1 MNFKL
6 LLFLFVIS
14 IYYCSIS
21 VLCVRTKLKTK
32 KIKKVTIHALDE
44 NSISN
49 NWEYFKARHRKTYR
63 NETHQNKRKKIF
75 IENLKKINEHNL
87 KFNNGTEHHALKL
100 NHFADWVIYL
110 LINK

>member
-14 IYYCSIS
+14 IYYCSFSI
-21 VLCVRTKLKTK
+21 LCVRTKLKTK
-32 KIKKVTIHALDE
+32 KIKKVTIYALDE

-75 IENLKKINEHNL
+75 IENLKKIMFL
-87 KFNNGTEHHALKL
+87 S
-100 NHFADWVIYL
+100 D
-110 LINK
+110 

>member
-6 LLFLFVIS
+6 LLLLLFAIS
-14 IYYCSIS
+14 IYYCSFSI
-21 VLCVRTKLKTK
+21 LCARTKTK
-32 KIKKVTIHALDE
+32 KIKKVTILALDE
-44 NSISN
+44 NSINN

-87 KFNNGTEHHALKL
+87 KFNNGTEPHALKL
-100 NHFADWVIYL
+100 NHFADWVYYIYYY
-110 LINK
+110 IY